1 MWLVFQIHNTQ
12 DKKRGGGNHKAHEE
26 MEKHG
31 PNEQNKFPETNLKDT
46 EFFKFP
52 NREIK
57 VIFLTINDLQ
67 NTDQATIAKS
77 GKQYMNKMKISIKRQ
92 KLKKEPD
99 INSGTEDYNNRIE
112 KITGSIQQQ
121 AY

>member
-1 MWLVFQIHNTQ
+1 M
-12 DKKRGGGNHKAHEE
+12 G
-26 MEKHG
+26 KHG

-57 VIFLTINDLQ
+57 VIFLNINDLQ

-112 KITGSIQQQ
+112 KNHWKHSIAGLLIKQKKNLKKDI
-121 AY
+121 

>member
-1 MWLVFQIHNTQ
+1 MKNQGNMTPLKNNNNLLVT
-12 DKKRGGGNHKAHEE
+12 DYES
-26 MEKHG
+26 MEICNL
-31 PNEQNKFPETNLKDT
+31 PNKD
-46 EFFKFP
+46 
-52 NREIK
+52 IK
-57 VIFLTINDLQ
+57 TAVLRNFNDLEE
-67 NTDQATIAKS
+67 NTAKS